1 MKLRYGRFGRAVV
14 FDSMRF
20 ITSPRW
26 TPCYN
31 LSWLLPWPRDQRD
44 VPRHRRSPP
53 QKVLHPPLLFSFS
66 LSLFLSFFLSFFRSL
81 KRERLPLDTRFH
93 RSISR
98 KVASLFDLRVHARIA
113 VMRYKGTS
121 FSENREFGINC
132 SVIIRIE
139 KRGLLEVRLKVRND
153 FQIIHESR

>member
-1 MKLRYGRFGRAVV
+1 MAGLVGPWFSIRCVLSLPRAGHPATICPGYYRGLETSAMYHGTVALRHKRCC
-14 FDSMRF
+14 
-20 ITSPRW
+20 I
-26 TPCYN
+26 
-31 LSWLLPWPRDQRD
+31 
-44 VPRHRRSPP
+44 
-53 QKVLHPPLLFSFS
+53 LHCFS

-81 KRERLPLDTRFH
+81 KRERLPLDTRFR

-132 SVIIRIE
+132 SVIIRVE